1 MTPTLETIMPNPVP
15 PADRKHGNGDRNDN
29 DVAKLDH
36 KLQTRRDKKKAE
48 GRKEAERQSHW
59 DKGTEQP

>member
-1 MTPTLETIMPNPVP
+1 MPSPVP

-59 DKGTEQP
+59 DRSTEQP

>member
-1 MTPTLETIMPNPVP
+1 MPNPVP

-48 GRKEAERQSHW
+48 GRKKIERQSHR
-59 DKGTEQP
+59 DMGIEQP

>member
-1 MTPTLETIMPNPVP
+1 MPNPVP

-36 KLQTRRDKKKAE
+36 KLQTRRDQKKAE
-48 GRKEAERQSHW
+48 ARKKVERQSHR
-59 DKGTEQP
+59 DMGIEQP

>member
-1 MTPTLETIMPNPVP
+1 MPNPMP

-36 KLQTRRDKKKAE
+36 KLQTRRDRKKAE
-48 GRKEAERQSHW
+48 ARKEVERQSHK
-59 DKGTEQP
+59 DMGIEHP